1 MISVQSPQRRLN
13 GNNILAII
21 VAIILFIGCSSTRS
35 STGSTPVLLES
46 KKQENLAEKKPN
58 TLVVDTI
65 KWIVT
70 DEAEVPPISADLAT
84 EEVLP
89 FQEEYKNDYRVALM
103 LPFRLSGRTIDDMSD
118 YNQKFAHFY
127 AGYKM
132 AIGGE
137 DWIQTNTYHTNRN
150 GDNVKNTLRTIN
162 SNTDIIIGPYD
173 KNTTLPIVAEYGR
186 ENRIP
191 VISPWTASTR
201 TTKNNLFFLQL
212 TPNLSEY
219 WSAILKD
226 ATKNFDRSKIRIITN
241 QDGSDRGMV
250 RFIQRLN
257 EEKSGLPISEP
268 LKEFPVSV
276 DSLLYGDSLV
286 FETVFE
292 EEVEAFILPHY
303 NTNSHDEFIYQ
314 TLRKIN
320 AEKEH
325 RKPLVYV
332 MPQAI
337 NSDRVDLNIL
347 NNLDLKICDYRFYDK
362 RDIRYLNF
370 KKEYY
375 ELYGRLPNDDAYY
388 GYDVAKFVAYGLK
401 KYGKYFHYYI
411 KEEKVPLGQ
420 MSISVSP
427 YNNDDDELL
436 YLMNDHLD
444 IFEFDEGYYQ
454 LKSVD

>member
-1 MISVQSPQRRLN
+1 
-13 GNNILAII
+13 
-21 VAIILFIGCSSTRS
+21 
-35 STGSTPVLLES
+35 
-46 KKQENLAEKKPN
+46 
-58 TLVVDTI
+58 
-65 KWIVT
+65 
-70 DEAEVPPISADLAT
+70 
-84 EEVLP
+84 
-89 FQEEYKNDYRVALM
+89 
-103 LPFRLSGRTIDDMSD
+103 MSD

-132 AIGGE
+132 AIEGE